1 MLNPVDEKP
10 LLEVTDVETVTLVP
24 LSVILELVK
33 LWCPAPFCNTFTV
46 GKASEPLLPVTP
58 VSTTPVFPLSSAIIQ
73 LSVKPSHS
81 KEAVALALPLSY
93 TFIPAY
99 LKAGVSFCNTTK
111 DSPIIFCE
119 PVTDCI

>member
-58 VSTTPVFPLSSAIIQ
+58 VNILLFLHILKQGYRFAILQRIH
-73 LSVKPSHS
+73 L
-81 KEAVALALPLSY
+81 
-93 TFIPAY
+93 
-99 LKAGVSFCNTTK
+99 
-111 DSPIIFCE
+111 
-119 PVTDCI
+119 